1 MTRHRNLKSA
11 HEPQAPVYEQDLVA
25 WAIANA
31 RLLREGRFD
40 CLDAENIAEELE
52 DMGRSEKRALAS
64 HLRGLLLHLLKW
76 QAQPARRGPSWRRSI
91 RNARQEIEEIVA
103 ESPSLVQ
110 GLPEMIDHA
119 YPKALESA
127 IDETGLPSDQLPPR
141 CPYRQDE
148 LLSPT
153 FWP

>member
-1 MTRHRNLKSA
+1 MTRHRDLKSA

-25 WAIANA
+25 WAFANA
-31 RLLREGRFD
+31 RLLREGRFES
-40 CLDAENIAEELE
+40 LDVENIAEELE
-52 DMGRSEKRALAS
+52 DLGRSEKRALAS
-64 HLRGLLLHLLKW
+64 HLRVLLLHLLKW

-103 ESPSLVQ
+103 ESPSLAQ
-110 GLPEMIDHA
+110 RLPEMIEQA

-141 CPYRQDE
+141 YPYRQDE

>member
-1 MTRHRNLKSA
+1 MTRQRNLKSA
-11 HEPQAPVYEQDLVA
+11 YEPEAPVYEQDLVA
-25 WAIANA
+25 WAFANA

-40 CLDAENIAEELE
+40 SLDVENIAEELE

-64 HLRGLLLHLLKW
+64 HLRVLLLHLLKW
-76 QAQPARRGPSWRRSI
+76 QEQPARRSPSWRRSI

-103 ESPSLVQ
+103 ESPSLAQ
-110 GLPEMIDHA
+110 RLPEMIEQA

-127 IDETGLPSDQLPPR
+127 IDETGLPSSNFPPR

-148 LLSPT
+148 LLNST

>member
-1 MTRHRNLKSA
+1 MARQRNLKSD
-11 HEPQAPVYEQDLVA
+11 HEPEAPVYEQDLVA
-25 WAIANA
+25 WAFANA

-40 CLDAENIAEELE
+40 SLDVENIAEELE

-64 HLRGLLLHLLKW
+64 HLRVLLLHLLKW
-76 QAQPARRGPSWRRSI
+76 QEQPARRSPSWRRSI

-103 ESPSLVQ
+103 ESPSLAQ
-110 GLPEMIDHA
+110 RLPEMIEQA

-127 IDETGLPSDQLPPR
+127 IDETGLPSSSFPPR

-148 LLSPT
+148 LLSSA

>member
-1 MTRHRNLKSA
+1 MTRQRILKPI
-11 HEPQAPVYEQDLVA
+11 HE
-25 WAIANA
+25 
-31 RLLREGRFD
+31 
-40 CLDAENIAEELE
+40 
-52 DMGRSEKRALAS
+52 
-64 HLRGLLLHLLKW
+64 H
-76 QAQPARRGPSWRRSI
+76 
-91 RNARQEIEEIVA
+91 EEIVA

-110 GLPEMIDHA
+110 RLPEMIDQA

-127 IDETGLPSDQLPPR
+127 IDETGLPSDQFPPR

>member
-1 MTRHRNLKSA
+1 MTHQGNRKPA
-11 HEPQAPVYEQDLVA
+11 HNPEMPVYERDLVA
-25 WAIANA
+25 WALANA

-40 CLDAENIAEELE
+40 SLDVENIAEELE

-64 HLRGLLLHLLKW
+64 HLRVLLLHLLEW

-103 ESPSLVQ
+103 ESPSLAQ
-110 GLPEMIDHA
+110 RLPELIEQA

-127 IDETGLPSDQLPPR
+127 IDETGLPPGNFPPQ